1 MLNNN
6 VIFKDKYSEHF
17 SASLISQADSLE
29 KKTYIPPYHES
40 RPDKM
45 MVDLRVKANCLSL
58 EMRDLK
64 NELISEVCIVGFD
77 F

>member
-1 MLNNN
+1 
-6 VIFKDKYSEHF
+6 V
-17 SASLISQADSLE
+17 E
-29 KKTYIPPYHES
+29 KKAYIPAYDES

-45 MVDLRVKANCLSL
+45 IVDVRIKANCLSL

-64 NELISEVCIVGFD
+64 NDLISEVCIVGFD